1 MIVKLPSG
9 TTLPASPQNREI
21 ARRMWEARASQNE
34 SSVSDSEQNDD
45 EQNDDKV
52 TVRELLDELKR
63 QTNEILR
70 LKALNEQEKI
80 DRLKSEQDT
89 LIEMN
94 AERIE
99 RLKTEHENER
109 RRMQLEHVNRELDHQ
124 RELDDE
130 RLKMQSEL
138 QKTADAY
145 RNAGGTAGRDETEQN
160 DCELQCSMNS
170 IYLPLITHF

>member
-1 MIVKLPSG
+1 MSQVHVQLPSG

-80 DRLKSEQDT
+80 DRLKSEQDN

-99 RLKTEHENER
+99 RLKIEHENER
-109 RRMQLEHVNRELDHQ
+109 RRMQLEHACQQGTR
-124 RELDDE
+124 
-130 RLKMQSEL
+130 SP
-138 QKTADAY
+138 
-145 RNAGGTAGRDETEQN
+145 AGAGR
-160 DCELQCSMNS
+160 
-170 IYLPLITHF
+170 